1 MMATVL
7 RAADRLDQPWK
18 NGGGRTREVVAAPAF
33 GAVGDFDW
41 RVSMAD
47 VAVAGPFSSFP
58 GIDRTLMVL
67 DGRLELS
74 FADPPSVHVLTPG
87 AAALD
92 FPGEA
97 AVIGQPLDGP
107 VIDLNLMVRR
117 GSFRGS
123 IRHHAPG
130 RVLEGDEAPAAL
142 LVVAL
147 QTTSIE
153 IGGARNTLER
163 FDAVH
168 LDAPSQADVT
178 VSRPVLILRIDRLDV

>member
-18 NGGGRTREVVAAPAF
+18 NGGGRTREVVAAPAS

-87 AAALD
+87 TAALD
-92 FPGEA
+92 FPGDV
-97 AVIGQPLDGP
+97 AVIGRPLDGP
-107 VIDLNLMVRR
+107 VVDLNLMVRR
-117 GSFRGS
+117 GPFRGS
-123 IRHHAPG
+123 IRHQPAG
-130 RVLEGDEAPAAL
+130 RVRPAGDGLAAL
-142 LVVAL
+142 LLIAL
-147 QTTSIE
+147 QTTTIE
-153 IGGARNTLER
+153 IDAARSTLDR

-168 LDAPSQADVT
+168 LDAPSRAAVT
-178 VSRPVLILRIDRLDV
+178 VSEPVLILRIDRRDV

>member
-1 MMATVL
+1 MATVL

-18 NGGGRTREVVAAPAF
+18 NGGGRTREIIAAPAST
-33 GAVGDFDW
+33 AAGDFDW

-47 VAVAGPFSSFP
+47 VGVAGAFSSFP

-74 FADPPSVHVLTPG
+74 FADPASVHVLTPG

-117 GSFRGS
+117 VSFRGS

>member
-1 MMATVL
+1 MATIL
-7 RAADRLDQPWK
+7 RAAERRDQPWR
-18 NGGGRTREVVAAPAF
+18 NGGGRTREIIAAPAST
-33 GAVGDFDW
+33 AAGDFDW

-47 VAVAGPFSSFP
+47 VGVAGPFSSFP
-58 GIDRTLMVL
+58 GIDRSLIVL

-74 FADPPSVHVLTPG
+74 FADPASVHVLTPG

-123 IRHHAPG
+123 IRHQPSG
-130 RVLEGDEAPAAL
+130 RVLEGDGAPAAL

-147 QTTSIE
+147 QTTIIE
-153 IGGARNTLER
+153 IGGDRNTLDR

-178 VSRPVLILRIDRLDV
+178 VSLPVLILRIDRLDV